1 MNTNELGLIIA
12 ACFAIFIFALMI
24 PASVFVF
31 WVSIR
36 SAKETKEQAIHHR
49 ELERST
55 LTPDFQGNYPVRIT
69 RAGIVAPTPGNQGH
83 APVPHSLHFAPQITQ
98 TTEQPRP
105 LINSP
110 ALVADAPAPGLPT
123 APDLAE
129 LVKRGWQPT
138 KERMLLGYNLLG
150 PVYGGVADLLS
161 VGIAGR
167 PGQGKSTLL
176 RLVLWQ
182 ILTAGGRCL
191 VLDPHGS
198 ILEDVAAAPVD
209 FEASSSNELT
219 QAGAWMEQELEL
231 RLAQRREGKRDFTP
245 MLSLCD
251 ELPVISLSSKAASAA
266 IGRVVLEGRKV
277 SMFALISGQGLPA
290 ENFGGRLVRDA
301 LSSRY
306 VFKTSN
312 MEGQRAGLD
321 KETAKLLEQLT
332 PGRAILAGIVEPGI
346 VAIPNTT
353 GADLERLTGSPTT
366 PLIYE
371 EGVIIPPV
379 PGNTIEDGGGW
390 QSLEDRARAAW
401 REGAN
406 SVRKLAAA
414 LNITRYQAEQLI
426 RNLGLVGGVSD

>member
-1 MNTNELGLIIA
+1 MNNDTAILIFAGFAGFLFVLVPIA
-12 ACFAIFIFALMI
+12 AFFL
-24 PASVFVF
+24 F
-31 WVSIR
+31 WTLFR
-36 SAKETKEQAIHHR
+36 DEKAKHTQADHER
-49 ELERST
+49 ELERET
-55 LTPDFQGNYPVRIT
+55 LTPDFNGNYPARIT
-69 RAGIVAPTPGNQGH
+69 RYGVIAPTPGNIVQ
-83 APVPHSLHFAPQITQ
+83 PVPYSLHFAPQITQ
-98 TTEQPRP
+98 TTEPPRP

-110 ALVADAPAPGLPT
+110 ELAAQTPAPGLPT
-123 APDLAE
+123 APDLSE

-176 RLVLWQ
+176 RLILWQ
-182 ILTAGGRCL
+182 IITAGGRCL

-198 ILEDVAAAPVD
+198 ILEDMAAAPVD

-219 QAGAWMEQELEL
+219 QAGAWMEQELEI

-353 GADLERLTGSPTT
+353 GADLERLTPQRATT
-366 PLIYE
+366 PPIYE
-371 EGVIIPPV
+371 EGVILRADPKSPTA
-379 PGNTIEDGGGW
+379 NDGAE
-390 QSLEDRARAAW
+390 QSLEDRAVAAW

-414 LNITRYQAEQLI
+414 LSITRYQSEQLI